1 MSPGPLA
8 DLKALLY
15 ELYLQ
20 AGTPT
25 LDEIVKWIVA
35 DQEATGSP
43 GRDTVARII
52 GGTGMPPSQADVTT
66 VATVLARAA
75 RWDPQ
80 DAARRARDLWVA
92 ARMVSTSTL
101 APENPASQADPR
113 RLDDEHLRHLWA
125 KTYIDMLQ
133 YQGGG
138 MMEDPPEGA
147 TAQEWAVRGELTAR
161 AKAFASAE
169 VWELWQKSALAH
181 YAFSDYVSEEWPHWH
196 VGAYDVEDEME
207 KDPEFQRLRQAMKE
221 ASKQLTERIR
231 VELGVRS
238 EQ

>member
-1 MSPGPLA
+1 MLDAMSSDEKRGPLRRRRAIKRPQMSPGPLA

-20 AGTPT
+20 AGPPT

-52 GGTGMPPSQADVTT
+52 GRTGMPPSQADVTT

-92 ARMVSTSTL
+92 ARMASTSPL
-101 APENPASQADPR
+101 APKNPAIQADPR
-113 RLDDEHLRHLWA
+113 RLDDEHLRHLRA

-138 MMEDPPEGA
+138 MMEDPPDAA
-147 TAQEWAVRGELTAR
+147 TAQEWAVRDELTAR
-161 AKAFASAE
+161 AKLFASGR
-169 VWELWQKSALAH
+169 S
-181 YAFSDYVSEEWPHWH
+181 
-196 VGAYDVEDEME
+196 VGSMAKVGPSPSRA
-207 KDPEFQRLRQAMKE
+207 KPLRG
-221 ASKQLTERIR
+221 RR
-231 VELGVRS
+231 VATVGL
-238 EQ
+238 